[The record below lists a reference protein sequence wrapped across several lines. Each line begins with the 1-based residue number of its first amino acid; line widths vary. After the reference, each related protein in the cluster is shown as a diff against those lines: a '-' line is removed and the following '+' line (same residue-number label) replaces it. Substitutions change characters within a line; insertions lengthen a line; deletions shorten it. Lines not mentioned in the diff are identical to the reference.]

1 MDKIHLEVIQPTQ
14 TKINEDVDHVIIPGV
29 EGDIGIS
36 LDHTPLIT
44 KIRTGVLFLYNGSN
58 IEKYAIHDGFAT
70 IENNTVIIVCEV
82 IEKFS
87 EIDEARASAAKE
99 RAEKRLKDNAENT
112 DFRRAELALRRAL
125 ARLDIAIK

>member
-1 MDKIHLEVIQPTQ
+1 MDKIHLEVIQPTK

-29 EGDIGIS
+29 EGDIGVS

-70 IENNTVIIVCEV
+70 IENNNVKIVCEV

-87 EIDEARASAAKE
+87 EIDENSGFCCQRKSSKTP
-99 RAEKRLKDNAENT
+99 EK
-112 DFRRAELALRRAL
+112 
-125 ARLDIAIK
+125 

>member
-14 TKINEDVDHVIIPGV
+14 TKINEDVDHIIIPGV
-29 EGDIGIS
+29 EGDIGVS

-44 KIRTGVLFLYNGSN
+44 KIRSGILFLYNGSN

-87 EIDEARASAAKE
+87 EIDETRASAAKE
-99 RAEKRLKDNAENT
+99 RAENRLKSSAENI
-112 DFRRAELALRRAL
+112 DFRRAEFAMRKAL
-125 ARLDIAIK
+125 ARLDIVKK

>member
-29 EGDIGIS
+29 EGDIGVS
-36 LDHTPLIT
+36 LDLTPLIT
-44 KIRTGVLFLYNGSN
+44 KIRSGVLFLYKGSN

-70 IENNTVIIVCEV
+70 IENNNVKIVCEV

-87 EIDEARASAAKE
+87 EIDEARAVTAKE
-99 RAEKRLKDNAENT
+99 RAEKRLKGDAENI
-112 DFRRAELALRRAL
+112 DFRRAEFALRKAF
-125 ARLDIAIK
+125 ARLDIAKK

>member
-1 MDKIHLEVIQPTQ
+1 MDKIHFEVIQPTQ

-29 EGDIGIS
+29 EGDIGVS

-58 IEKYAIHDGFAT
+58 IEKYSIHDGFAA
-70 IENNTVIIVCEV
+70 IENNSVKIVCEV

-87 EIDEARASAAKE
+87 EIDEARAVAAKE
-99 RAEKRLKDNAENT
+99 RAEKHLKSDAENI
-112 DFRRAELALRRAL
+112 DFRRAEFAMRKAL
-125 ARLDIAIK
+125 ARLDIAKK